1 MSEPEKGFESF
12 REGHRPTSSPSR
24 EDMTRLRVLQGG
36 EGIARLR
43 VLQGGPRR
51 ICRSLEHLVSPGLT
65 EGTDPGGAPEPV
77 PSGVVFI

>member
-1 MSEPEKGFESF
+1 MSELEKDFEPF
-12 REGHRPTSSPSR
+12 RGGTWPDFELLKGGYG
-24 EDMTRLRVLQGG
+24 RLRVLQGG